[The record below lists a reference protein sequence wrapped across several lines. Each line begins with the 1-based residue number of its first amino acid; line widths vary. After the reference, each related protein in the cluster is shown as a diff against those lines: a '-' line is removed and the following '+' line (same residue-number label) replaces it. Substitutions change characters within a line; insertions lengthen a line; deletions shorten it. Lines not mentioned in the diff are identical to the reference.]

1 MPETGARFGAPD
13 HAPGVNGACRLDRT
27 QLPHFP
33 RSQEARV
40 MAIFNATAASK
51 RSSSSPA
58 ETALGKEPDANEFSF
73 NPVASAPSG
82 TAAPMSIHA
91 ARAPERELKESL
103 VAANLSIE
111 GKIQG
116 AGHIRIAGRFKG
128 EVQVDGDLTIELGA
142 KVNGGV
148 RARRVV
154 IAGELEGNVES
165 AERVELLQTAMMTGD
180 IKAGTVTV
188 AAGSRMRGQVEFGW
202 EDPAAA
208 KPASRTDAAE
218 RDVEA

>member
-1 MPETGARFGAPD
+1 
-13 HAPGVNGACRLDRT
+13 
-27 QLPHFP
+27 
-33 RSQEARV
+33 
-40 MAIFNATAASK
+40 MAIFNAPAASK
-51 RSSSSPA
+51 RTSSSPV

-73 NPVASAPSG
+73 NPVANPSSGTSAPM
-82 TAAPMSIHA
+82 PIQA

-103 VAANLSIE
+103 IAANLSIE

-128 EVQVDGDLTIELGA
+128 DVQVDGDLTIELGA

-202 EDPAAA
+202 DDPSAVKSAPKA
-208 KPASRTDAAE
+208 DAAE
-218 RDVEA
+218 HDVEA